1 MPLLGLLSLVGS
13 QLAAAWKAVSQGL
26 SSKVRPN
33 ILITCWLSCCSLHKP
48 DKTNLRLWALGR
60 LHDACPPTHV
70 CPVESALSGSER
82 ALEFTMCN
90 PPFFSSLEGIFHSTS
105 TFPPR
110 QVWEGLFLLT
120 PGTYYYGRLSFHD
133 QASVSPHAVQ
143 TSGRTRRMVVWT
155 SSSRRGASWLSSR
168 QWSGT
173 AYSCGTGW
181 GHRNDITY
189 RLIMKQA
196 CYTYRELIHHI
207 QLSRTA
213 LLYLS

>member
-133 QASVSPHAVQ
+133 PARCLLMLCRHRAERAARVC
-143 TSGRTRRMVVWT
+143 GRTHHGG
-155 SSSRRGASWLSSR
+155 RGAGFR
-168 QWSGT
+168 HGNGPGQPT
-173 AYSCGTGW
+173 AAGPGGDTEMTS
-181 GHRNDITY
+181 
-189 RLIMKQA
+189 
-196 CYTYRELIHHI
+196 HI
-207 QLSRTA
+207 DSL
-213 LLYLS
+213 